1 MSQYGWDDTTDA
13 DEIQDASGGKGLRK
27 QLEAQLEANK
37 ELKDTLAKLQTQM
50 RAQTPL
56 QRPSQDGR
64 QLIAALDACQQ
75 YVEESRRVV
84 CENKARKT
92 GGQGIQ
98 LGFSAPS
105 QPGDRLDRQD
115 P

>member
-1 MSQYGWDDTTDA
+1 MTRFAVYAGA
-13 DEIQDASGGKGLRK
+13 L
-27 QLEAQLEANK
+27 
-37 ELKDTLAKLQTQM
+37 TLALAAGAAQ
-50 RAQTPL
+50 AQTLVQQP
-56 QRPSQDGR
+56 RPQDGR

-75 YVEESRRVV
+75 FVEESRRVV
-84 CENKARKT
+84 CETKARKT
-92 GGQGIQ
+92 GGLGIQ